1 MGFKPILRTVAEEK
15 SLSAFRAIFL
25 DAKQVKNGAP
35 KFLVN
40 LKSAFNE
47 FATLRTFFFQENVD
61 KPAQRLVAAS
71 GHGISRGLA

>member
-25 DAKQVKNGAP
+25 DAKQVKNGSL

-40 LKSAFNE
+40 LKTAFNE
-47 FATLRTFFFQENVD
+47 FAKLRTFFSQ
-61 KPAQRLVAAS
+61 KT
-71 GHGISRGLA
+71 

>member
-25 DAKQVKNGAP
+25 DIKQVKNGSL

-40 LKSAFNE
+40 LNAAFNE
-47 FATLRTFFFQENVD
+47 TATLRTFFF
-61 KPAQRLVAAS
+61 KKT
-71 GHGISRGLA
+71 